1 MTTVTLEK
9 KQLYT
14 YEDYAR
20 LPEGAPYQLIGGE
33 LVMTPSPIPYH
44 QRISKRIEFLIYE
57 FAEKKK
63 GLGEVLDAP
72 VDVYFEEKETFQPDI
87 LFILKDR
94 LNIVGEK
101 KIEAAPDLIVEILS
115 PSTAYYDLR
124 HKKDVYARHCVKE
137 YWIVD
142 PIEKSIEIY
151 ENKEGEFILII
162 KAGNG
167 KGKVSSKLLDG
178 LTVDIEEIF

>member
-1 MTTVTLEK
+1 MTTATLEK

-14 YEDYAR
+14 YEDYAK

-124 HKKDVYARHCVKE
+124 HKKDVYARHGVKE

-162 KAGNG
+162 KASSG